1 MLTSVSNTPSYLIA
15 DDSPLSLKWLSQI
28 LQGIG
33 PCKVIEA
40 TDGAEAVEKLATV
53 GGEVDAII
61 SDLRMPRMNGL
72 EFLKEVRL
80 SKTGARQNIPFFIVT
95 GFAER
100 ELAGL
105 ALGLDVDAFL
115 ARPVKKQALG
125 RHLTRTSTG
134 RRADKTPAEALAAYA
149 DVDLSSAMRSGDS
162 VAAEPQVLQVEAPA
176 ARESGGVAVL
186 DERLVALDGVPEGAR
201 LARDA
206 VNSAGSVLLKAGDE
220 ITAGLKAVLMSYA
233 EIDESLAKVWVRA
246 STS

>member
-1 MLTSVSNTPSYLIA
+1 MLNIVSSTPSYLIA

-33 PCKVIEA
+33 PCRIVEA
-40 TDGAEAVEKLATV
+40 TDGMEAVEKLAAS
-53 GGEVDAII
+53 GDEIDAII

-72 EFLKEVRL
+72 ELLKEVRL
-80 SKTGARQNIPFFIVT
+80 SKTGARQSIPFFIVT

-125 RHLTRTSTG
+125 RHLTRTCAG
-134 RRADKTPAEALAAYA
+134 RRPDKTPAEALAAYS
-149 DVDLSSAMRSGDS
+149 DVDLTFATLGEGAPPPP
-162 VAAEPQVLQVEAPA
+162 VPPAEAPA
-176 ARESGGVAVL
+176 SAQAGGVAVL
-186 DERLVALDGVPEGAR
+186 DDRLVGLESVPEGAR

-206 VNSAGSVLLKAGDE
+206 TNSAGSVLLKAGDE
-220 ITAGLKAVLMSYA
+220 MTAGLKAVLMSYA
-233 EIDESLAKVWVRA
+233 EIDESLAKVWVQ
-246 STS
+246 SPVH